1 VNMEQVKMTTA
12 EKIEKHKAFW
22 DGGGPSLILVPPSRD
37 MNEIWQV
44 QIYDTS
50 GYRERFYNPEKMWES
65 EMERARPVL
74 DWPTDGIPTVRP
86 NLGVIFVPSMTG
98 QSYEIRGGQ
107 MPWCGAPLSPEKIRV
122 SRNVDVTRTELMRLA
137 AEFYRI
143 HLERGDGEVAAYQ
156 PDTQGIFDIAHLL
169 YGDAIFYDIMDE
181 KKTGWIDE
189 LLDICL
195 DLMVRAARYVKECIG
210 EEKSRMIHG
219 HGTEQGVYFA
229 DVGLRISEDS
239 PAMIS
244 PEMIDRF
251 VMPHIERCVEEFGG
265 VFMHYCGRHEYFFER
280 LCRCEGVRAVDLGN
294 PELYDTRWLFELCAE
309 TNTVLYS
316 RVAAEES
323 EKNEKNWQGYVRR
336 LARLVKDT
344 GARCILRP
352 LAFPQ
357 SRDECAVMCEL
368 WHELTA

>member
-1 VNMEQVKMTTA
+1 MTTA

-22 DGGGPSLILVPPSRD
+22 EGKGPSLVLMPPGRD

-44 QIYDTS
+44 QIYNTS
-50 GYRERFYNPEKMWES
+50 EYRERFYNPKKMWEA
-65 EMERARPVL
+65 EMKRARPVL
-74 DWPTDGIPTVRP
+74 DWPSDGIPTVRP
-86 NLGVIFVPSMTG
+86 NLGVVFVPSMAG
-98 QSYEIRGGQ
+98 QNYEIREGQ
-107 MPWCGAPLSPEKIRV
+107 MPWCGGPLSCDKIRG
-122 SRNVDVTRTELMRLA
+122 SREADVTQTELMRLA

-143 HLERGDGEVAAYQ
+143 HSEKGDGEVAAYQ
-156 PDTQGIFDIAHLL
+156 ADTQGIFDIAHLL

-181 KKTGWIDE
+181 KKIAWIDE

-195 DLMVRAARYVKECIG
+195 DLMVRAARYVKELIG
-210 EEKSRMIHG
+210 EQDNQMIHG
-219 HGTEQGVYFA
+219 HGTEQGVYFPN
-229 DVGLRISEDS
+229 VGLRISEDS

-251 VMPHIERCVEEFGG
+251 VIPRIERCAEEFGG

-280 LCRCEGVRAVDLGN
+280 LCRCKGVRAIDLGN
-294 PELYDTRWLFELCAE
+294 SEMYDTRWLFELCAE

-316 RVAAEES
+316 RVAPEEN
-323 EKNEKNWQGYVRR
+323 EKNEKDWEGYVRR
-336 LARLVKDT
+336 LAGIVKHT

-352 LAFPQ
+352 LAFPR
-357 SRDECAVMCEL
+357 SRQECAAMCEL